1 MRNFFILTFL
11 VILWLLMSGLY
22 KTLILVFGLC
32 SVLLVMFFM
41 KRMGEKDGYAV
52 EINLKIIDTLKYL
65 FWLIFEVAK
74 CNLAVVKLLL
84 ARKVQIAQ
92 EFIEIPVSTKSDLA
106 QVIFAN
112 SITLT
117 PGTVTVETEDNS
129 LLVHV
134 LNSDNSTESELGN
147 MGQRVSSLE
156 K

>member
-1 MRNFFILTFL
+1 MRKFFILTFL
-11 VILWLLMSGLY
+11 VVLWLLMSGLY
-22 KTLILVFGLC
+22 KTLILVFGLS

-41 KRMGEKDGYAV
+41 NRMNEKDGYKV
-52 EINLKIIDTLKYL
+52 EINLKVIETFKYAV
-65 FWLIFEVAK
+65 WLIFEVAK

-92 EFIEIPVSTKSDLA
+92 EFVEIPVSIKSDLA

-117 PGTVTVETEDNS
+117 PGTVTVETEDNH
-129 LLVHV
+129 LVVHV
-134 LNSDNSTESELGN
+134 LNLDNNTESELVN
-147 MGQRVSSLE
+147 MGQRVNRLE

>member
-11 VILWLLMSGLY
+11 VVLWLLMSGLY
-22 KTLILVFGLC
+22 KTLILVFGL
-32 SVLLVMFFM
+32 SSILLVMFVM
-41 KRMGEKDGYAV
+41 KRMGEKDGYEV
-52 EINLKIIDTLKYL
+52 EINLKIADTLKYL
-65 FWLIFEVAK
+65 FWLIVEVAK
-74 CNLAVVKLLL
+74 CNVAVVKLLL
-84 ARKVQIAQ
+84 ARKVKISQ
-92 EFIEIPVSTKSDLA
+92 EFVEISVSTNSDLA

-134 LNSDNSTESELGN
+134 LNLDSNTESELGN
-147 MGQRVSSLE
+147 MGHRVSNLE

>member
-1 MRNFFILTFL
+1 
-11 VILWLLMSGLY
+11 
-22 KTLILVFGLC
+22 
-32 SVLLVMFFM
+32 MFFM

>member
-1 MRNFFILTFL
+1 
-11 VILWLLMSGLY
+11 MSGLY
-22 KTLILVFGLC
+22 KTLIIVFGLS

-41 KRMGEKDGYAV
+41 NRMNEKDGYKV
-52 EINLKIIDTLKYL
+52 EINLKIIETFKYAV
-65 FWLIFEVAK
+65 WLIFEVAK

-84 ARKVQIAQ
+84 ARKVKIAQ
-92 EFIEIPVSTKSDLA
+92 QFVEIPVSIKSDLA

-117 PGTVTVETEDNS
+117 PGTVTVETEDKL

-134 LNSDNSTESELGN
+134 LNLEDTTRSELIN
-147 MGQRVSSLE
+147 MCDKVTRIE

>member
-11 VILWLLMSGLY
+11 VVLWLLMSGLY
-22 KTLILVFGLC
+22 KTLILVFGLG

-41 KRMGEKDGYAV
+41 KRMSEKDGYEV
-52 EINLKIIDTLKYL
+52 EINLKIADTLKYL
-65 FWLIFEVAK
+65 FWLIVEVAK
-74 CNLAVVKLLL
+74 CNVAVVKLLL
-84 ARKVQIAQ
+84 ARNVKISQ
-92 EFIEIPVSTKSDLA
+92 EFVEIPVSTKNDLA

-134 LNSDNSTESELGN
+134 LNLDNNTESELGN
-147 MGQRVSSLE
+147 MGHRVSNLE

>member
-11 VILWLLMSGLY
+11 VVLWLLMSGLY
-22 KTLILVFGLC
+22 KTLILVFGLG

-41 KRMGEKDGYAV
+41 KRMSEKDGYEV
-52 EINLKIIDTLKYL
+52 EINLKITETLKYL
-65 FWLIFEVAK
+65 FWLIVEVAK
-74 CNLAVVKLLL
+74 CNVAVVKLLL
-84 ARKVQIAQ
+84 ARKVRIAQ
-92 EFIEIPVSTKSDLA
+92 EFVEIPVSTKSDLA

-134 LNSDNSTESELGN
+134 LNLDNNTESELGN

>member
-1 MRNFFILTFL
+1 
-11 VILWLLMSGLY
+11 MS
-22 KTLILVFGLC
+22 
-32 SVLLVMFFM
+32 
-41 KRMGEKDGYAV
+41 EKDGY
-52 EINLKIIDTLKYL
+52 EIDINLKITQTLKYL
-65 FWLIFEVAK
+65 FWLTVEVSK
-74 CNLAVVKLLL
+74 CNVAVVKLLL
-84 ARKVQIAQ
+84 ARKVRIAQ
-92 EFIEIPVSTKSDLA
+92 EFVEIPVSTKNDLA

-134 LNSDNSTESELGN
+134 LNLDNSTESELGN

>member
-11 VILWLLMSGLY
+11 VVLWLLMSGLY

>member
-1 MRNFFILTFL
+1 M
-11 VILWLLMSGLY
+11 MSGLY
-22 KTLILVFGLC
+22 KTLILVFGLS

-41 KRMGEKDGYAV
+41 NRMNEKDGYKV
-52 EINLKIIDTLKYL
+52 EINLKVIETFKYAV
-65 FWLIFEVAK
+65 WLIFEVAK

-92 EFIEIPVSTKSDLA
+92 EFVEIPVSIKSDLA

-117 PGTVTVETEDNS
+117 PGTVTVETEDNN

-134 LNSDNSTESELGN
+134 LNLDNNTESELGN
-147 MGQRVSSLE
+147 MGRRVSSLE

>member
-22 KTLILVFGLC
+22 KTLILAFGLG

-41 KRMGEKDGYAV
+41 KRMSEKDGYEV
-52 EINLKIIDTLKYL
+52 EINLKITETLKYL
-65 FWLIFEVAK
+65 FWLIVEVAK
-74 CNLAVVKLLL
+74 CNVAVVKLLL
-84 ARKVQIAQ
+84 ARKVRIAQ
-92 EFIEIPVSTKSDLA
+92 EFVEIPVSTKSDLA

-117 PGTVTVETEDNS
+117 PGTVTVETEDNN

-134 LNSDNSTESELGN
+134 LNLDNNTESELGN

>member
-11 VILWLLMSGLY
+11 VVLWLLMSGLY
-22 KTLILVFGLC
+22 KTLILVFGL
-32 SVLLVMFFM
+32 SSILLVMFVM
-41 KRMGEKDGYAV
+41 KRMSEKDGYEV
-52 EINLKIIDTLKYL
+52 EINLKISDTLKYL
-65 FWLIFEVAK
+65 FWLLVEVAK
-74 CNLAVVKLLL
+74 CNVAVVKLLL
-84 ARKVQIAQ
+84 ARNVKISQ
-92 EFIEIPVSTKSDLA
+92 EFVEISVSTNSDLA

-117 PGTVTVETEDNS
+117 PGTVTVETENNS

-134 LNSDNSTESELGN
+134 LNLDNNTESELGN

>member
-11 VILWLLMSGLY
+11 VVLWLLMSGLY
-22 KTLILVFGLC
+22 KTLILVFGLS
-32 SVLLVMFFM
+32 SVLLVMFVM
-41 KRMGEKDGYAV
+41 KRMSEKDGFEV
-52 EINLKIIDTLKYL
+52 EINLKIVDTLKYL
-65 FWLIFEVAK
+65 FWLLVEVAK
-74 CNLAVVKLLL
+74 CNVAVVKLLL
-84 ARKVQIAQ
+84 ARKVKISQ
-92 EFIEIPVSTKSDLA
+92 EFVEISVSTNSDLA

-117 PGTVTVETEDNS
+117 PGTVTVEIENNS

-134 LNSDNSTESELGN
+134 LNLDKNTESELGN

>member
-1 MRNFFILTFL
+1 MRKFFILTFL
-11 VILWLLMSGLY
+11 VVLWLLMSGLY
-22 KTLILVFGLC
+22 KTLILVFGLS

-41 KRMGEKDGYAV
+41 NRMNEKDGYEV
-52 EINLKIIDTLKYL
+52 EINLKVIETFKYAV
-65 FWLIFEVAK
+65 WLIFEVAK

-92 EFIEIPVSTKSDLA
+92 EFVEIPVSIKSDLA

-117 PGTVTVETEDNS
+117 PGTVTVETEDNH
-129 LLVHV
+129 LVVHV
-134 LNSDNSTESELGN
+134 LNLDNNTESELVN
-147 MGQRVSSLE
+147 MGQTVNRLE